1 MKLNHE
7 TRGDSPS
14 QPSPLAGIPGFRS
27 IATEFDLVTL
37 TRREW
42 WLWFSAA
49 AVTLLS
55 AGAFLLTAFPRLFLH
70 HEHFYELGV
79 EQSRW
84 GILCLLLLFN
94 GWMVYRQSR
103 FRRMRKGMSE
113 HGLNS
118 EQLAPLSEPAG
129 VDLATGLLN
138 RAAAEQQLGKEIGRA
153 KRHSTSLSLATL
165 HVEDTAQLAKQYG
178 QTAFD
183 QALKEF
189 ARRLQEASRGS
200 DYVVRLAPDDFVLVL
215 PKCDLGEVKRV
226 LDRIGTVDVTAA
238 GKSLSLTYTSG
249 WVDYQPG
256 DHPSDLLKRA
266 MNLLHLYNSAAE
278 RPYSSPFAAGSSSSA
293 RT

>member
-1 MKLNHE
+1 MLFNHE
-7 TRGDSPS
+7 TRGDLPS

-27 IATEFDLVTL
+27 VQAEFDLLNL
-37 TRREW
+37 TRSEW
-42 WLWFSAA
+42 WLWFSTA

-55 AGAFLLTAFPRLFLH
+55 AGAFVLTAFPRLFLH
-70 HEHFYELGV
+70 REHFYELGV

-94 GWMVYRQSR
+94 GWIVYRQFR
-103 FRRMRKGMSE
+103 FRRLRKRISG
-113 HGLNS
+113 HNTGS
-118 EQLAPLSEPAG
+118 EQLAASPEPAG
-129 VDLATGLLN
+129 LDLATGLLN

-153 KRHSTSLSLATL
+153 KRQNTSLSLATL
-165 HVEDTAQLAKQYG
+165 HVEDAAQLAQRHG
-178 QTAFD
+178 QAASD

-215 PKCDLGEVKRV
+215 PKCNLGEVSRV
-226 LDRIGTVDVTAA
+226 LERIGTVDVTAA
-238 GKSLSLTYTSG
+238 GKRVSLTYTTG

-256 DHPSDLLKRA
+256 DLPSDLLKRA

-278 RPYSSPFAAGSSSSA
+278 RS
-293 RT
+293 